1 MGRWLEK
8 HYFIYDIGEV
18 LLHAISDY
26 KKRLYKKRLVE
37 FKEIKK
43 RRLVRIYHAKKRNL
57 LQYFQN
63 ALSRG

>member
-1 MGRWLEK
+1 M
-8 HYFIYDIGEV
+8 YV
-18 LLHAISDY
+18 HAISDY
-26 KKRLYKKRLVE
+26 KKHLYKKRLVE

-63 ALSRG
+63 ALTLDYQINV